1 MADAA
6 SCGQYWIVGCS
17 GATRGRELIYSS
29 LRERV
34 VKGLCQEASVFDVP
48 LTLKFGT
55 FDDLIRAVD
64 DLSKHDTY
72 TETILR
78 RIERQALDIDV
89 GTEFK
94 VIWQR
99 NSMSLEQY
107 LRRFSWDDSK
117 YPRTRSLRENIE
129 LLLMTVSKLDDEVR
143 TKTSSWQEVKSMA
156 ASYSKKDS
164 TNLLQRDLTEVLT
177 PDLVSRQEFVE
188 TEHLTTA
195 VVVVPRGHEKEWV
208 NHYETLESFVVPQ
221 STRNF
226 DVSDKEGNSLWKV
239 VLFRSSLESFKQ
251 AAKSQRFMVREFNF
265 CEKSYQTTVE
275 NRSKLEAEKTRQET
289 FLSRICFAA
298 FSDVFIAWIH
308 LKAMRMF
315 CEAVLR
321 FGVPPSFCSF
331 FVKPFLGS
339 KEKKLRKELEEIFA
353 PKGMFGK
360 SISGGAVNDPLLS
373 DLMQGD
379 EFYPYVSL
387 SLTLAAPKTAG

>member
-1 MADAA
+1 MSNPSDD
-6 SCGQYWIVGCS
+6 YWIVGCS
-17 GATRGRELIYSS
+17 GGSQGRELLYSS
-29 LRERV
+29 LRDRV

-64 DLSKHDTY
+64 ELAKHDGY

-78 RIERQALDIDV
+78 RIERQALDIDA

-107 LRRFSWDDSK
+107 IRRFSWDDAK
-117 YPRTRSLRENIE
+117 YPRTRTLRENIE
-129 LLLMTVSKLDDEVR
+129 LLLTTVSKLDDEVR

-156 ASYSKKDS
+156 ATYSKKDNS
-164 TNLLQRDLTEVLT
+164 SLLQRDLTELLT
-177 PDLVSRQEFVE
+177 PDMVGRQEFIE
-188 TEHLTTA
+188 TEHLTT
-195 VVVVPRGHEKEWV
+195 VVVIVPRGQEKDWVAQYENLETFVVPR
-208 NHYETLESFVVPQ
+208 

-226 DVSDKEGNSLWKV
+226 HVSDKEGNSLWRV
-239 VLFRSSLESFKQ
+239 VLFRSSLESFKH
-251 AAKSQRFMVREFNF
+251 AAKSQRYIVREFKF
-265 CEKSYQTTVE
+265 SEESYQTTVE

-289 FLSRICFAA
+289 FLSRVCFAA
-298 FSDVFIAWIH
+298 FSDVFIAWMH

-331 FVKPFLGS
+331 FIKPIHGS
-339 KEKKLRKELEEIFA
+339 KEKKLRKELEDIFA
-353 PKGMFGK
+353 PKGMFSK
-360 SISGGAVNDPLLS
+360 SFAGATNDPLLS
-373 DLMQGD
+373 DLVQGD

-387 SLTLAAPKTAG
+387 SLSLTAPKNVGG